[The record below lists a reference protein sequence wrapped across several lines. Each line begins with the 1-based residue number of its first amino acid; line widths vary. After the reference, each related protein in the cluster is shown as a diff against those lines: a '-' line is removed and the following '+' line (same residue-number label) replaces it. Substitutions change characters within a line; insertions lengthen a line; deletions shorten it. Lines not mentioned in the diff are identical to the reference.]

1 MLCFRLEAYDRNQN
15 FGKND
20 EPEPEYYMTLPD
32 PELYKDANADT
43 KFCPLVLDTAVNYLE
58 QFDKV
63 LDNDSKK
70 LYADRFI
77 LFFRTVKDNGK
88 IYVKARIKA
97 EFMKTHYDVDIA
109 FTSDGGIIETQCECG
124 AGMGPNG
131 HCKHICCTL
140 YASFKFATTGT
151 VKLHETCTEK
161 LQTFHQTKKF
171 IWSPLKASKLN
182 LQGADEFTNVDFDPR
197 PQQFRQSAGY
207 NDYFRNVCLNFP
219 GVSKMPIFQLFIPA
233 NAQAVAH
240 DHDYLRLTPEDNFLE
255 ALCVTKISK
264 EERQQIERRTL
275 GQDRNP
281 LWSEERTKR
290 LPSSMFGK
298 ICKAMASDKVDR
310 KKLARSL
317 VEVIK
322 VKAPALEH
330 GKNYEHM
337 AISAYM
343 SVTNHDVKKCGIVV
357 STAKPFIACSPDGI
371 INDSYLV
378 EVKCPFSAKDKPI
391 SNVTIPYLKSGSPA
405 GYHLEETHDYYYQ
418 VQGQMYCTGA
428 EKCDFIVY
436 TITDMKFFQIE
447 RNDQFIVN
455 MVKTL
460 EKFFHEYFKPAL
472 LEKRFYKTY
481 ID

>member
-1 MLCFRLEAYDRNQN
+1 MLCFRLEAYDRNHN

-32 PELYKDANADT
+32 PGLYKDANADSH
-43 KFCPLVLDTAVNYLE
+43 FCPLVLDTAVNYLE

-63 LDNDSKK
+63 LNNDSKK
-70 LYADRFI
+70 LYEDRLM
-77 LFFRTVKDNGK
+77 LFFRTVKDNDT

-97 EFMKTHYDVDIA
+97 EFMKTHYDVDISL
-109 FTSDGGIIETQCECG
+109 TSDGGIIQTQCECG

-140 YASFKFATTGT
+140 YASFKFANTGT

-171 IWSPLKASKLN
+171 IWSPLKANKLN

-207 NDYFRNVCLNFP
+207 NDYFKNFCLNFP
-219 GVSKMPIFQLFIPA
+219 GVSNMPIFQLFIPA
-233 NAQAVAH
+233 NAKAVAH

-255 ALCVTKISK
+255 TLCVTKISK
-264 EERQQIERRTL
+264 EDRQLIERRTL

-281 LWSEERTKR
+281 LWSDERTKR
-290 LPSSMFGK
+290 LSSSMFGK
-298 ICKAMASDKVDR
+298 ICKSMASEKVDR

-322 VKAPALEH
+322 LKAPALEH
-330 GKNYEHM
+330 GKNYEDM
-337 AISAYM
+337 AISSYM
-343 SVTNHDVKKCGIVV
+343 SVTKHDVKKCGIVV
-357 STAKPFIACSPDGI
+357 SIEKPFLACSPDGI
-371 INDSYLV
+371 INNSYLV

-391 SNVTIPYLKSGSPA
+391 SNVTVPYLKSDSPA
-405 GYHLEETHDYYYQ
+405 GYYLAETHDYYYQ

-428 EKCDFIVY
+428 EKCDY
-436 TITDMKFFQIE
+436 C
-447 RNDQFIVN
+447 
-455 MVKTL
+455 L
-460 EKFFHEYFKPAL
+460 HYL
-472 LEKRFYKTY
+472 
-481 ID
+481 